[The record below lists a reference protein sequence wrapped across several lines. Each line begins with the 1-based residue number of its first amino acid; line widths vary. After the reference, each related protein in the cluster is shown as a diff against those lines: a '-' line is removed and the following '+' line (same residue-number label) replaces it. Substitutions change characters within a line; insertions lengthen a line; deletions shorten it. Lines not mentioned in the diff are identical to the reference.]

1 MSKKKVE
8 VSQVEEGINVFSEV
22 VSEIEIETSED
33 ARLEENQDKISFATP
48 QLEEAWTGEKPIEV
62 VKEVKRAQEGEFD
75 ENDLVTFRLKNG
87 NLHFGRYGAIVK
99 MGYKAEAIYSHP
111 KKK

>member
-8 VSQVEEGINVFSEV
+8 VSEVEKDINVFSEETV
-22 VSEIEIETSED
+22 LVAETEVEAVEQVSED
-33 ARLEENQDKISFATP
+33 NISFATP
-48 QLEEAWTGEKPIEV
+48 QLQEAWTGEKPVEV
-62 VKEVKRAQEGEFD
+62 EKEVNIAQEGEYE
-75 ENDLVTFRLKNG
+75 ENDWVTFRLKSG

-99 MGYKAEAIYSHP
+99 MGYKAEGLYSHP